1 MRTDALRRVEDGVRA
16 EGEASTTVAGTQ
28 PKGCFVVAASVMKKR
43 TNQEMPCQEMSCA
56 ARSGRQVCRQAEVP
70 GPQVPRN
77 TVSGLVKPMKGQTI
91 QGVAG
96 PALKVNP

>member
-1 MRTDALRRVEDGVRA
+1 MRATAQRVFGFLA
-16 EGEASTTVAGTQ
+16 T
-28 PKGCFVVAASVMKKR
+28 CVMKKR
-43 TNQEMPCQEMSCA
+43 TNQEIPCQEMPCA
-56 ARSGRQVCRQAEVP
+56 ARSGRQVCRQADVL

-77 TVSGLVKPMKGQTI
+77 TASGLVKPMKGQTI

>member
-1 MRTDALRRVEDGVRA
+1 MRAHSPKGVWLFSDVRDEKAHKSRDALSRDVLCGQV
-16 EGEASTTVAGTQ
+16 
-28 PKGCFVVAASVMKKR
+28 
-43 TNQEMPCQEMSCA
+43 
-56 ARSGRQVCRQAEVP
+56 GRQVCRQADVL

-77 TVSGLVKPMKGQTI
+77 TASGLVKPMKGQTI

>member
-1 MRTDALRRVEDGVRA
+1 MRAHSPKGVWLFSDVRDEKAHKSRDALSRD
-16 EGEASTTVAGTQ
+16 TLW
-28 PKGCFVVAASVMKKR
+28 
-43 TNQEMPCQEMSCA
+43 
-56 ARSGRQVCRQAEVP
+56 ARSARQVCRQAEVP

>member
-28 PKGCFVVAASVMKKR
+28 PKGCFVVAACVMKKR
-43 TNQEMPCQEMSCA
+43 TNQEMPYA
-56 ARSGRQVCRQAEVP
+56 ARSGRQVSRQADVL
-70 GPQVPRN
+70 GPLAPRN
-77 TVSGLVKPMKGQTI
+77 TASGLVKPMKGQTI

>member
-1 MRTDALRRVEDGVRA
+1 MRAHSPKGVWLFSDVRDEKAHKSRDALSRDVLCGQV
-16 EGEASTTVAGTQ
+16 
-28 PKGCFVVAASVMKKR
+28 
-43 TNQEMPCQEMSCA
+43 
-56 ARSGRQVCRQAEVP
+56 GRQVCRQAEVP